1 MIIPTKGHVTFYHR
15 ILKIV
20 RSNFAYLRKNPKH
33 LAWCMLNYQLAH
45 RACYELEY
53 SVDNP
58 KYPILDPEWPG
69 LSEYDKNL
77 WYEAWGVTIGD
88 FDRVNDQVGPCP
100 HVRMTVDD
108 WHALY
113 SNPEYVEHRYHGGGY
128 WRHVHNLMLDNG
140 HGWEWHS
147 DGYIMKG
154 DDGVDSALFWG
165 FTQCKNEIPPKI
177 RSAIR
182 KVTSNT
188 KIKARFDEL
197 YEEARNFNTLTGKA
211 REREEQKYYYKTQ
224 RNDTTGKA
232 FTAAEVEA
240 KMADYDRAEESFG
253 KAFAKASPPDR
264 VIPPE
269 EAEWTKLHNEGLIC
283 GTFSPGFERLSNMP
297 DLAHVSYI
305 RVGIEICEKIVSGKM
320 RVYGRKG
327 NYNTDPC
334 TPEMVKVAK
343 NFLKKWVPRL
353 ELINDLSPM
362 PR

>member
-113 SNPEYVEHRYHGGGY
+113 SNPEYVEHRYHGGG
-128 WRHVHNLMLDNG
+128 
-140 HGWEWHS
+140 
-147 DGYIMKG
+147 
-154 DDGVDSALFWG
+154 
-165 FTQCKNEIPPKI
+165 
-177 RSAIR
+177 
-182 KVTSNT
+182 
-188 KIKARFDEL
+188 
-197 YEEARNFNTLTGKA
+197 
-211 REREEQKYYYKTQ
+211 
-224 RNDTTGKA
+224 
-232 FTAAEVEA
+232 
-240 KMADYDRAEESFG
+240 
-253 KAFAKASPPDR
+253 
-264 VIPPE
+264 
-269 EAEWTKLHNEGLIC
+269 
-283 GTFSPGFERLSNMP
+283 
-297 DLAHVSYI
+297 
-305 RVGIEICEKIVSGKM
+305 
-320 RVYGRKG
+320 
-327 NYNTDPC
+327 
-334 TPEMVKVAK
+334 
-343 NFLKKWVPRL
+343 
-353 ELINDLSPM
+353 
-362 PR
+362 